1 MRQYYGQT
9 KELKQVICNCCGREL
24 RVEQGILKEGACH
37 LKTGWG
43 YFSGKDMERHSF
55 DLCEACY
62 DKIVSGFA
70 LPVEKEEETELFQV
84 EDGESYERNI

>member
-37 LKTGWG
+37 LETAGHPG
-43 YFSGKDMERHSF
+43 QCHEDPFSLLYCG
-55 DLCEACY
+55 AC
-62 DKIVSGFA
+62 
-70 LPVEKEEETELFQV
+70 P
-84 EDGESYERNI
+84 R

>member
-37 LKTGWG
+37 L
-43 YFSGKDMERHSF
+43 
-55 DLCEACY
+55 
-62 DKIVSGFA
+62 
-70 LPVEKEEETELFQV
+70 
-84 EDGESYERNI
+84 